1 MLGKALI
8 ATILGA
14 GVTGGAVYLAQHP
27 EVLNGQSASKPEI
40 ESGVEPETATAGPD
54 SQTPEVNPSDV
65 TPDTPSQTETPIAL
79 VLPESQQL
87 TVRRPVEPALTAPA
101 VTGSPDETTITLIAQ
116 AKQIRSPDLRDQA
129 YLGVVDYALFTDDYG
144 SAIEAMEALHQP
156 QLRDTARANIAVKYA
171 KSGSTEE
178 AFAIIEQVEIDE
190 LRDFMRLQVIDAMT
204 SGQE

>member
-1 MLGKALI
+1 MLGKALL

-27 EVLNGQSASKPEI
+27 EVINKPSVSAPVIQSEVEQENTSETISSAEI
-40 ESGVEPETATAGPD
+40 SPANPD
-54 SQTPEVNPSDV
+54 
-65 TPDTPSQTETPIAL
+65 QTETQVAP
-79 VLPESQQL
+79 VLPKSEQL
-87 TVRRPVEPALTAPA
+87 TVQRPVEPSIDASSAPSEVTA
-101 VTGSPDETTITLIAQ
+101 TPDETTATLIAQ
-116 AKQIRSPDLRDQA
+116 AKQIQSPDLRDQA

-204 SGQE
+204 NGQE

>member
-27 EVLNGQSASKPEI
+27 EVLDGTFTPKPVI
-40 ESGVEPETATAGPD
+40 ESGAETEVAASDAETPKINSPD
-54 SQTPEVNPSDV
+54 SNLDTAPQTNVPTAP
-65 TPDTPSQTETPIAL
+65 
-79 VLPESQQL
+79 VLPEAQQL
-87 TVRRPVEPALTAPA
+87 TVRHPLEPATAPSSVKA
-101 VTGSPDETTITLIAQ
+101 TADETTATLIAQ
-116 AKQIRSPDLRDQA
+116 AKQIRSADLRDQA

-144 SAIEAMEALHQP
+144 SAIEAMEALQQP

-171 KSGSTEE
+171 KAGSTQE
-178 AFAIIEQVEIDE
+178 AFALIEQVEIDE

-204 SGQE
+204 GGQE